1 MNNPTWLIQLRD
13 ETKEFKVSTLSL
25 PGLIP
30 ADDEGGV
37 GLEGGQ
43 VQEGLQQL
51 SDVSFGQEKSAE
63 NDFKD

>member
-1 MNNPTWLIQLRD
+1 
-13 ETKEFKVSTLSL
+13 LSL

>member
-1 MNNPTWLIQLRD
+1 
-13 ETKEFKVSTLSL
+13 LSL

-30 ADDEGGV
+30 ADDEGGI
-37 GLEGGQ
+37 GLKRGQ

-51 SDVSFGQEKSAE
+51 ADVSFGQEKSAE